1 LKIVQLTPG
10 AGTDFYCE
18 NCLRDSALVMALRA
32 LGHDV
37 LMVPLYL
44 PLVTEDADPSAGT
57 PVFYGGINV
66 FLQQKL
72 GLFRKTPRWLDRLL
86 DAPWLLRLA
95 AKRAGM
101 THPEDLGATTLS
113 MLQGRTGRQVK
124 ELDRLVGWLGSQ
136 ERPQVVCLS
145 NALLLGMAR
154 ELKDRLGVAV
164 VCLLQD
170 EDTFLDTLP
179 EPYRGR
185 AWALVREGARSVDA
199 FLAVSQYYAAVAHRR
214 LAPPADRVHV
224 VYPGIDLAGYEPR
237 EGPADPPAIGFLAQM
252 GPDKGLDTLVEAFIL
267 LKSRGHV
274 KDLKLRV
281 AGGRTAAEEPFV
293 RGLVGRLEA
302 SGCAGDVAFIL
313 NPDRAAK
320 QAFLGTL
327 SVLSVPEK
335 QGEAF
340 ALYVLEALASGVP
353 VVEPRLG
360 VFPEI
365 LDLTGGGTLY
375 EPGNV
380 EALADA
386 LEALLLDPARARD
399 MAAQGRRVVADRF
412 RVERMAQDALR
423 VFDKARSRFG

>member
-1 LKIVQLTPG
+1 MQITPG

-18 NCLRDSALVMALRA
+18 NCLRDSALVLALRA

-57 PVFYGGINV
+57 PVFYGGVNV
-66 FLQQKL
+66 YLQQKL

-95 AKRAGM
+95 ARRAGM

-113 MLQGRTGRQVK
+113 VLQGRTGRQVK
-124 ELDRLVGWLGSQ
+124 ELDRLVRWLGDQ
-136 ERPQVVCLS
+136 ERPEVVCLS

-154 ELKDRLGVAV
+154 QIKEELGVAV

-179 EPYRGR
+179 EPYRGE
-185 AWALVREGARSVDA
+185 AWTLVREGARSVDA

-224 VYPGIDLAGYEPR
+224 VYPGIDLAGYEPPER
-237 EGPADPPAIGFLAQM
+237 PPDPPAVGFLAQM
-252 GPDKGLDTLVEAFIL
+252 SPAKGLDTLVEAFL
-267 LKSRGHV
+267 VLKSRGRV
-274 KDLKLRV
+274 KGLKLRV
-281 AGGRTAAEEPFV
+281 AGGCTAAEEPFV
-293 RGLVGRLEA
+293 RGLRGRLE
-302 SGCAGDVAFIL
+302 SRGGAGDVEFITQ
-313 NPDRAAK
+313 PDRKAK
-320 QAFLGTL
+320 QAFLRTL

-365 LDLTGGGTLY
+365 FDLTGGGTLY

-380 EALADA
+380 AALADA

-399 MAAQGRRVVADRF
+399 LAAQGRRVVADRF
-412 RVERMAQDALR
+412 RSERMAQDALR
-423 VFDKARSRFG
+423 VFEKARSRFG